1 MYTIKNCF
9 LVIFFLLP
17 FFIFSQIAVS
27 ADSIKPILTGQS
39 IPKFSLNDANG
50 STINTDALFAQK
62 NTILIFYRGGWCPY
76 CNVHLKEMGE
86 IEQKLVD
93 LGYQIVA
100 ISPDAPSN
108 LKNTEAKDSL
118 HYTLLSD
125 SKTALIQKM
134 GIAFFGPEK
143 YKKMFNEASNSENT
157 EGVLP
162 VPSVFFVDKTGK
174 VAFSYVDPNY
184 KKRISG
190 KLILAIASNL
200 DMPSYEKTDSVKSV
214 PKAVEPMT
222 TQTNTQSA
230 TQQVSVQPTATPVIK
245 QVAANTHADF
255 DEILSK
261 YVSTD
266 GKVNYKGLKKDK
278 VTLETYIKNLQSNV
292 PTNDATKAIRLAY
305 WINAYNALTLKLIVD
320 NYPLSKITNLD
331 GGKTWDVKR
340 YTFDGKKLSL
350 NDIENNIIRPMG
362 DARIH
367 FAVNC
372 AAKSCP
378 PLYNKAF
385 TADNLEIYLEERT
398 RKFINSS
405 ANRLTTNELTVSKI
419 FDWYGKDFGNVP
431 IFIAKYAK
439 VKVSKTA
446 KVGFSEY
453 DWNLNE

>member
-1 MYTIKNCF
+1 MKSIISKF
-9 LVIFFLLP
+9 LVIFLLLP
-17 FFIFSQIAVS
+17 FWLNSQIAPN
-27 ADSIKPILTGQS
+27 ADSVKPILMGQTV
-39 IPKFSLNDANG
+39 PKFALKNAND
-50 STINTDALFAQK
+50 STIYTDALFTQK

-86 IEQKLVD
+86 IEPKLVA

-100 ISPDAPSN
+100 ISPDAPAK
-108 LKNTEAKDSL
+108 LKNTEAEDSL

-125 SKTALIQKM
+125 SKTALMQKM
-134 GIAFFGPEK
+134 GIAFLGPDK
-143 YKKMFNEASNSENT
+143 YKKMFNEVSNGENT

-162 VPSVFFVDKTGK
+162 VPSVFFVDKMGK
-174 VAFSYVDPNY
+174 IAFSYVDPNY
-184 KKRISG
+184 KKRLSG
-190 KLILAIASNL
+190 KLILAIANNL
-200 DMPSYEKTDSVKSV
+200 DMPSYEKTAENIDSVKTVS
-214 PKAVEPMT
+214 
-222 TQTNTQSA
+222 NTV
-230 TQQVSVQPTATPVIK
+230 QQVTTQPTAQPIVK
-245 QVAANTHADF
+245 QSASNIHAGF

-261 YVSTD
+261 YVSAD

-278 VTLETYIKNLQSNV
+278 ATLEAYIKTLQSNV
-292 PTNDATKAIRLAY
+292 PAKDVAKTTRLAY

-331 GGKTWDVKR
+331 SGKTWDVKR
-340 YTFDGKKLSL
+340 FTFEGKKLSL
-350 NDIENNIIRPMG
+350 NDIENTIIRPMG

-385 TADNLEIYLEERT
+385 SADNLDTYLEDRT
-398 RKFINSS
+398 RKFVNSS
-405 ANRLTTNELTVSKI
+405 ANKLTANELTVSKI
-419 FDWYGKDFGNVP
+419 FDWYGKDFGNVVT
-431 IFIAKYAK
+431 FIAKYAK
-439 VKVSKTA
+439 TKVNKMA